1 MAKKIKFPLKM
12 KNGAEVRTL
21 DELKENFDLE
31 SVLGYFADGRL
42 TTWLADRYYDD
53 KVAAVSA
60 LSVDTTDLNAKLC
73 EILEVEYKAEEDSID
88 LKLIQH
94 RNEKYRILSV
104 YTDEKDILNNIDI
117 VAMDQNELYDILD
130 KNPERVYLYGEKFD
144 IPFGKKNVCYTG
156 VNNPLVILEKE
167 KYVFEYSET
176 GITFKNIRYED
187 EVNPYTTRGELLYIE
202 NKYNEAFPLVKEAA
216 ENGNPR
222 AMYILAMSYKDGSGV
237 EFNQDLKCEWL
248 NRANGLGEPLSM
260 INYAYFCCKDK
271 AEKLRILSEYFVPL
285 KKLADSG
292 DVLAQFEYGDY
303 LCSETDDKKEIGV
316 LILKEIALRGFVPAK
331 CLLGIKYYFGEGIE
345 EDLTKS
351 FEWLNKAAE
360 QGFAQAQDWIGFFY
374 NQGIFVKRNDAEASK
389 WFGRAAEQGYA
400 NAQYNLACLYE
411 WGNGVT
417 YNMKKAV
424 DLYQKAAKQGH
435 EDAQNRIKKLGTGVY
450 I

>member
-42 TTWLADRYYDD
+42 TTWLSDRYYDD
-53 KVAAVSA
+53 KAATVSA

-73 EILEVEYKAEEDSID
+73 EILEMEYQSEEDSTD
-88 LKLIQH
+88 LKSIQR
-94 RNEKYRILSV
+94 RNEKLRILS
-104 YTDEKDILNNIDI
+104 TFTGDKEIISNIDI
-117 VAMDQNELYDILD
+117 VAMNQNELFDILD
-130 KNPERVYLYGEKFD
+130 KNPERVFLFGEKFN
-144 IPFGKKNVCYTG
+144 IPFNKKNVCYIG

-167 KYVFEYSET
+167 KLVYEYNKAD
-176 GITFKNIRYED
+176 IIFKNVRFD
-187 EVNPYTTRGELLYIE
+187 EQATKYLSKGEALYINNNFDEAIPYIEIESE
-202 NKYNEAFPLVKEAA
+202 NND
-216 ENGNPR
+216 PR
-222 AMYILAMSYKDGSGV
+222 ALYMLAMAYKNGSGV